1 MLRDFFFD
9 VFDAVETLSARLNEA
24 WDVYVTLKLEIKR
37 KVWSHS
43 LVLRADIWTE
53 VFSDLSRLT
62 KERQNGICLNF
73 LKKNW

>member
-1 MLRDFFFD
+1 MFI
-9 VFDAVETLSARLNEA
+9 
-24 WDVYVTLKLEIKR
+24 DVYVMLKLEIKR

-73 LKKNW
+73 LTKNWQFERETVSYQK